1 VVKNPISHVLKSV
14 AALPKGEQVEA
25 LRQNGTAPI
34 QALLKFACDPKIKFL
49 LPEGPTPYK
58 PNDMGD
64 DYGVLPGEMRRMYL
78 FVEGGNPNLRP
89 LRREQLWVELLEYVN
104 PEDAKL
110 LDLVKDKKLPE
121 GLSITTVKKAFP
133 ELF

>member
-1 VVKNPISHVLKSV
+1 MVKNPISHVLKSV